1 MDPRIVPAQPRI
13 RPATGSDFGE
23 LQALYR
29 FLHVAGDPEIS
40 AVEAKRRYADIL
52 GRPEQT
58 IYIAEAAGKAIGT
71 YALIFIPGLTHG
83 ARDSAIVED
92 VVVSPDQRNN
102 GIGKRMM
109 ADAMERCRQRGCYKL
124 VLSSH
129 LQRPDAHRFY
139 ERLGFSKHG
148 FSFLIGAFDTGP
160 AAPHGAS
167 Q

>member
-1 MDPRIVPAQPRI
+1 MEPRITPAEPRI
-13 RPATGSDFGE
+13 RPATASDFGA

-29 FLHVAGDPEIS
+29 FLHVAGDPEVP
-40 AVEAKRRYADIL
+40 AVEAERRYADIL
-52 GRPEQT
+52 GRPDQT
-58 IYIAEAAGKAIGT
+58 IYVVEAAGKVTGT

-92 VVVSPDQRNN
+92 VVVNPDQRNG
-102 GIGKRMM
+102 GIGKRMRD
-109 ADAMERCRQRGCYKL
+109 DAMDRCRQRGCYKL

-148 FSFLIGAFDTGP
+148 FSFLIGTVDTSP
-160 AAPHGAS
+160 AAPPGAS
-167 Q
+167 E

>member
-1 MDPRIVPAQPRI
+1 MEPRIKPAEPRI
-13 RPATGSDFGE
+13 RPAAASDFAE

-40 AVEAKRRYADIL
+40 AVEAERRYADIL
-52 GRPEQT
+52 RRPEQT
-58 IYIAEAAGKAIGT
+58 IYIAEAAGKVMGT

-92 VVVSPDQRNN
+92 VVVSPDLRNG
-102 GIGKRMM
+102 GIGKHMM
-109 ADAMERCRQRGCYKL
+109 DDAMERCRQRGCYKL

-148 FSFLIGAFDTGP
+148 FSFLIGTVDTGP
-160 AAPHGAS
+160 AAPPGAS
-167 Q
+167 E